1 MTNSDSIIFRHQIDA
16 IILNLKAI
24 QQLIDHIGNLGNKYQ
39 FDKDQEL
46 EFHSIFNILK
56 KQYLDV
62 KLEQF
67 FQNIENAGFIYNFD
81 EQFEILTTN
90 EEYVNLFVTQDN
102 FDNFSWK
109 NEYSLSSLIIKLSFI
124 DRLLE
129 TLYIKYSNLE
139 EKLNESNF
147 DLIQEDFIELRKA
160 IRSFI
165 TVLRTSSF
173 ISQEIRDLMTLVF
186 WNEVL

>member
-1 MTNSDSIIFRHQIDA
+1 MTNSDSIIFRHQIDV

-24 QQLIDHIGNLGNKYQ
+24 QQLIDHIHNLGNKYQ
-39 FDKDQEL
+39 FDKGQEL

-56 KQYLDV
+56 KQSLDV

-67 FQNIENAGFIYNFD
+67 FQNIEHAGFYYDFT
-81 EQFEILTTN
+81 EQVEILTTK

-102 FDNFSWK
+102 FDNFSWG
-109 NEYSLSSLIIKLSFI
+109 NEYSLSSLIIKLSFM

-129 TLYIKYSNLE
+129 TLCIKYSNLE
-139 EKLNESNF
+139 EKLKESNF